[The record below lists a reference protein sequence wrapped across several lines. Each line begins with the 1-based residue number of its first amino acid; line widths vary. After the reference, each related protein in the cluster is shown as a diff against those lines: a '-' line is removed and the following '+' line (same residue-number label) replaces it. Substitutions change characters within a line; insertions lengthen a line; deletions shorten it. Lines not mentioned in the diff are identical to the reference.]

1 MSVHRMIIGASS
13 EIGRETMRVLDR
25 QGDRILAHGFHN
37 TQSLENMGK
46 GMLCQLDTLGADLS
60 REEDCE
66 RFIEQAKALC
76 EGPDHLIFAQS
87 PRLELTRFKKITRDQ
102 ALQHLQ
108 VQALSSLEIAK
119 AFLPGMAKRGYGRV
133 VFIISSVTLGM
144 PPNAMADY
152 TMAKYAQLGLMR
164 SLAKEYGS
172 KGVTVNAVS
181 PSMVDTPFIEGLPD
195 NMRLQGAASHPLRRH
210 ATVSEVA
217 PAVAFL
223 LSDEA
228 RYINGTNLPI
238 TGGESV

>member
-1 MSVHRMIIGASS
+1 MSYNRMIIGASS
-13 EIGRETMRVLDR
+13 QIGRETIKVLDK

-37 TQSLENMGK
+37 TQSLEQMGK
-46 GMLCQLDTLGADLS
+46 GLLSQLETIGADLS
-60 REEDCE
+60 DAEDCE
-66 RFIEQAKALC
+66 RFVEQAKSLC
-76 EGPDHLIFAQS
+76 DAPDHLIFAQS
-87 PRLELTRFKKITRDQ
+87 PRLTLTRFKKITREQ

-164 SLAKEYGS
+164 SLAKEYGG

-181 PSMVDTPFIEGLPD
+181 PSMVETPFIEGLPG
-195 NMRLQGAASHPLRRH
+195 NMRLQGAASHPLGRH
-210 ATVSEVA
+210 AVVNEIA
-217 PAVAFL
+217 PAIAFL

-228 RYINGTNLPI
+228 GYINGTNLPI